1 MAENLYNIFFWMTFM
16 KQIKKI
22 PLVLTLFFLL
32 LFFVTTAHAQMSG
45 KCADVVK
52 HMKAPVDRAMSVY
65 KAMQKTLNSDQL
77 IDRYNRH
84 VNILVGNLDREAS
97 RMQRLLAVA
106 KQRGCDKLV
115 QMMQDHI
122 VNTKN
127 IYNEMMASILLPAPK
142 EPLAK
147 QNEKLGPE
155 LESLM
160 KIH

>member
-1 MAENLYNIFFWMTFM
+1 MIFMQ
-16 KQIKKI
+16 QIKRI
-22 PLVLTLFFLL
+22 SLALTLFLF
-32 LFFVTTAHAQMSG
+32 LFFVTIAHAQISG
-45 KCADVVK
+45 QCADVVK
-52 HMKAPVDRAMSVY
+52 DLKEPVDRAISVQ
-65 KAMQKTLNSDQL
+65 KAMRKTLGSDQL
-77 IDRYNRH
+77 VDRYNRH

-97 RMQRLLAVA
+97 RMQRLLAIA

-115 QMMQDHI
+115 KMMQDHI

-142 EPLAK
+142 KPLAE
-147 QNEKLGPE
+147 QNDKLESE